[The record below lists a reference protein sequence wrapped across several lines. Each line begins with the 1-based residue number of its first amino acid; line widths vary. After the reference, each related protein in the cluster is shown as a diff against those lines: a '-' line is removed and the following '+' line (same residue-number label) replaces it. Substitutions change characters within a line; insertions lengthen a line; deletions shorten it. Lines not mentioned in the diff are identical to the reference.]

1 MTQVRLSVYY
11 PQGEGERFDHD
22 YYRDHH
28 VPLCQKTWGPA
39 KTEIERGVHGPFVAA
54 VHFTWDSQEAM
65 EQAMASEGSAALQAD
80 VPNYT
85 TITPQMQISQVVA

>member
-22 YYRDHH
+22 YYRDVHI
-28 VPLCQKTWGPA
+28 PLCQKTWQPA
-39 KTEIERGVHGPFVAA
+39 KTEIERGINGPFVAA
-54 VHFTWDSQEAM
+54 VHFTWPSREAM
-65 EQAMASEGSAALQAD
+65 EQAMSSEGSAALTAD

-85 TITPQMQISQVVA
+85 TIKPQMQISQVVS